1 MAKAYDIF
9 NYDSA
14 IYGVMRDPTRRATQ
28 ACQNANRALDT
39 LKERVLIEFGLP
51 NTSEYIHNLAHWF
64 PPFFDRIGDILHQ
77 RHLTQEYPETPEYKE
92 RPADLDGVFGEI
104 IRLLDEVQNALH
116 QCVVTADDNNLHP
129 LGRQFENLEADNS
142 KLYEQILYAW
152 NMFDASEDSATSYD
166 NWVSQYLLKD
176 WTDEH

>member
-1 MAKAYDIF
+1 M
-9 NYDSA
+9 
-14 IYGVMRDPTRRATQ
+14 
-28 ACQNANRALDT
+28 
-39 LKERVLIEFGLP
+39 
-51 NTSEYIHNLAHWF
+51 
-64 PPFFDRIGDILHQ
+64 
-77 RHLTQEYPETPEYKE
+77 
-92 RPADLDGVFGEI
+92 

-116 QCVVTADDNNLHP
+116 QCVVTADDNNLYP

-166 NWVSQYLLKD
+166 NWVAQYLLKD

>member
-14 IYGVMRDPTRRATQ
+14 LYGVMRDPTRRATQ

-77 RHLTQEYPETPEYKE
+77 RHHRSIQKHRNIRNSQQTWTEFSE
-92 RPADLDGVFGEI
+92 R
-104 IRLLDEVQNALH
+104 
-116 QCVVTADDNNLHP
+116 
-129 LGRQFENLEADNS
+129 
-142 KLYEQILYAW
+142 
-152 NMFDASEDSATSYD
+152 
-166 NWVSQYLLKD
+166 
-176 WTDEH
+176 